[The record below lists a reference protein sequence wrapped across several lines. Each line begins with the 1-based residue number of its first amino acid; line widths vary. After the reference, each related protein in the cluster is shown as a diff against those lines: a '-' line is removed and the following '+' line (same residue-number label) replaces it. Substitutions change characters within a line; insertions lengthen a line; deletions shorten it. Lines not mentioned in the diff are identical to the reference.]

1 MNTVLI
7 VEDEKMIR
15 QGIRAIVQRSGV
27 PVQNIMECNNG
38 QLALE
43 ILQSQPVDVMFTD
56 IRMPKMTGIELVEA
70 MQQLAHKPLT
80 VAISG
85 YDDFTYAVQM
95 MRMGVREYIL
105 KPIERER
112 VIAILKQFEEELQ
125 QADQS
130 AKRAVEIGCQQLKYL
145 ILNDNITPREV
156 QTVVHQFEK
165 QLLNQEYMVCC
176 CERTADEAERNSGC
190 LFLGEIEESNV
201 YIVGRESKEFLLKN
215 DLRDFHTGVSGVHC
229 GVADVKTAY
238 REAKA
243 ARIEAFLRMRHEVQY
258 SAEQYHV
265 AQSPPLQDNT
275 VQRGEETIQGRPVED
290 RMRQIAQMIGTDRIA
305 GALKMTEQF
314 FSEVKWG
321 RHSAETFEKSIGL
334 LIDEI
339 RQIYRNV
346 LREKEGELL
355 RFRNIYQ
362 FSQIDELM
370 EELTGWMIGFHEK
383 IDTEF
388 DDYRNKSRMEQAVA
402 FIQENYATDLNMA
415 VVSNHVSMNYS
426 LFSYAFKEYTGKNF
440 VNYLK
445 ELRVN
450 EAKRLLAETNLRVIE
465 ISQRVGYENEKH
477 FMKIFKSVSGVSP
490 TEYRKNM
497 QMGV

>member
-43 ILQSQPVDVMFTD
+43 ILQNQPVDVMFTD

-70 MQQLAHKPLT
+70 MQQLEHKPLT

-112 VIAILKQFEEELQ
+112 IIAILEKFEEELQ

-130 AKRAVEIGCQQLKYL
+130 AQRAVEIGCQQLKYL

-190 LFLGEIEESNV
+190 LFLGEIEENSV

-258 SAEQYHV
+258 SVGQYPV
-265 AQSPPLQDNT
+265 AQNPPPQDNT

-321 RHSAETFEKSIGL
+321 RHSAEIFEKSIHM

-339 RQIYRNV
+339 GQIYHNV
-346 LREKEGELL
+346 LREKEEELV

-402 FIQENYATDLNMA
+402 YIQENYATDLNMA

-426 LFSYAFKEYTGKNF
+426 LFSYAFKEYTGKNL

-450 EAKRLLAETNLRVIE
+450 EAKRLLAETDLRVIE

>member
-43 ILQSQPVDVMFTD
+43 ILQNQPVDVMFTD

-70 MQQLAHKPLT
+70 MQQLEHRPLT

-112 VIAILKQFEEELQ
+112 IIAILEKFEEELQ

-130 AKRAVEIGCQQLKYL
+130 AQRAVEIGCQQLKYL

-156 QTVVHQFEK
+156 QMVVHQFEK

-190 LFLGEIEESNV
+190 LFLGEIEENSV

-243 ARIEAFLRMRHEVQY
+243 ARIEAFLRMRHEVQQCRAVSCGAES
-258 SAEQYHV
+258 SAAGQYR
-265 AQSPPLQDNT
+265 AAWRRDNT
-275 VQRGEETIQGRPVED
+275 GKAGGGQDAPDRADDRHGQDRGRAQDD
-290 RMRQIAQMIGTDRIA
+290 RAVFLGGKVGEA
-305 GALKMTEQF
+305 F
-314 FSEVKWG
+314 C
-321 RHSAETFEKSIGL
+321 
-334 LIDEI
+334 
-339 RQIYRNV
+339 RN
-346 LREKEGELL
+346 
-355 RFRNIYQ
+355 F
-362 FSQIDELM
+362 
-370 EELTGWMIGFHEK
+370 
-383 IDTEF
+383 
-388 DDYRNKSRMEQAVA
+388 
-402 FIQENYATDLNMA
+402 
-415 VVSNHVSMNYS
+415 
-426 LFSYAFKEYTGKNF
+426 
-440 VNYLK
+440 
-445 ELRVN
+445 
-450 EAKRLLAETNLRVIE
+450 
-465 ISQRVGYENEKH
+465 
-477 FMKIFKSVSGVSP
+477 
-490 TEYRKNM
+490 
-497 QMGV
+497 

>member
-7 VEDEKMIR
+7 VEDEKIIR

-27 PVQNIMECNNG
+27 PIQNIMECNNG

-43 ILQSQPVDVMFTD
+43 ILENQPVDVMFTD
-56 IRMPKMTGIELVEA
+56 IRMPKMNGIELVEA
-70 MQQLAHKPLT
+70 MQKLERKPLT

-105 KPIERER
+105 KPIEREQ
-112 VIAILKQFEEELQ
+112 ITAILKKFEEELQ
-125 QADQS
+125 KVSQS
-130 AKRAVEIGCQQLKYL
+130 EQRAMEIGCQQLKYL
-145 ILNDNITPREV
+145 ILNDNITSKEIQAV
-156 QTVVHQFEK
+156 TQQFEK
-165 QLLNQEYMVCC
+165 VLLNQEYMVCC
-176 CERTADEAERNSGC
+176 CEHTGEEVEKSKSY
-190 LFLGEIEESNV
+190 LFLGEIEDSDV
-201 YIVGRESKEFLLKN
+201 YIVSRDNKEFLLKN
-215 DLRDFHTGVSGVHC
+215 ELRDSYTGVSNVHC
-229 GVADVKTAY
+229 GVVDLRVAY
-238 REAKA
+238 TEAKS
-243 ARIEAFLRMRHEVQY
+243 ARIEAFLYAKHEAQYKEKNVQEYAKMDEERMH
-258 SAEQYHV
+258 
-265 AQSPPLQDNT
+265 
-275 VQRGEETIQGRPVED
+275 
-290 RMRQIAQMIGTDRIA
+290 QIAQMLGTSKIS
-305 GALKMTEQF
+305 GALKITEQF
-314 FSEVKWG
+314 FMEVKKG
-321 RHSAETFEKSIGL
+321 RHSVDTLEKSIHL

-339 RQIYRNV
+339 LQIYRNV
-346 LREKEGELL
+346 LQDKEEDLL

-362 FSQIDELM
+362 FAQIDELM

-388 DDYRNKSRMEQAVA
+388 DDYRNKSRMEQAIA
-402 FIQENYATDLNMA
+402 YIQQNYATDLNMA
-415 VVSNHVSMNYS
+415 VVSNYVSMNYS
-426 LFSYAFKEYTGKNF
+426 LFSYAFKQYTGKNF

-450 EAKRLLAETNLRVIE
+450 EAKRLLAETDMRVIE

-497 QMGV
+497 QLGV

>member
-130 AKRAVEIGCQQLKYL
+130 AKQAVEIGCQQLKYL

-176 CERTADEAERNSGC
+176 CERTADEAERNNGC

-265 AQSPPLQDNT
+265 AQSPPLQDNA

-465 ISQRVGYENEKH
+465 ISQRVGYENDKH

>member
-43 ILQSQPVDVMFTD
+43 ILQSQPV
-56 IRMPKMTGIELVEA
+56 
-70 MQQLAHKPLT
+70 
-80 VAISG
+80 
-85 YDDFTYAVQM
+85 
-95 MRMGVREYIL
+95 
-105 KPIERER
+105 
-112 VIAILKQFEEELQ
+112 
-125 QADQS
+125 
-130 AKRAVEIGCQQLKYL
+130 EIGCQQLKYL

-156 QTVVHQFEK
+156 QTVAHQFEE

-176 CERTADEAERNSGC
+176 CERTAD
-190 LFLGEIEESNV
+190 
-201 YIVGRESKEFLLKN
+201 
-215 DLRDFHTGVSGVHC
+215 
-229 GVADVKTAY
+229 
-238 REAKA
+238 
-243 ARIEAFLRMRHEVQY
+243 EAFLRMRHEVQY

-305 GALKMTEQF
+305 GALRMTEQF

-321 RHSAETFEKSIGL
+321 RHSAEMFEKSIGL

-370 EELTGWMIGFHEK
+370 EVWEK
-383 IDTEF
+383 RI
-388 DDYRNKSRMEQAVA
+388 
-402 FIQENYATDLNMA
+402 
-415 VVSNHVSMNYS
+415 
-426 LFSYAFKEYTGKNF
+426 FKEDRKQWQDGK
-440 VNYLK
+440 
-445 ELRVN
+445 
-450 EAKRLLAETNLRVIE
+450 
-465 ISQRVGYENEKH
+465 
-477 FMKIFKSVSGVSP
+477 
-490 TEYRKNM
+490 
-497 QMGV
+497 